1 MSALLEFRGV
11 RASRGTRRVLD
22 EVSFRLGAGEIVG
35 VLGPN
40 GAGKSSLLDV
50 ALGLLPADEG
60 AVLLDGAPLSGLPVR
75 RRARFLGL
83 SGREEIEP
91 HGLTVREVVELGAES
106 RFEEAR
112 SVDVERLLEETGVA
126 EFAGRTL
133 GTLSSGERQRVHWAR
148 VVAQS
153 PRVLLLDEATTH
165 LDLAHREEAARRV
178 RAFAEDGGAAL
189 VVLHEL
195 DLAVRHF
202 SRLLVLDRGRLVAD
216 GPTEEVLTP
225 GLLERVFAVRA
236 EIRAID
242 GRPHLLVH
250 S

>member
-1 MSALLEFRGV
+1 MNSLLEFRDV
-11 RASRGTRRVLD
+11 RASRGKRRVID
-22 EVSFRLGAGEIVG
+22 DVSFRLDAGEIAC

-50 ALGLLPADEG
+50 ALGLLEAEAGGVLFEG
-60 AVLLDGAPLSGLPVR
+60 ARLASLPIR
-75 RRARFLGL
+75 RRARFVGL
-83 SGREEIEP
+83 SGREEVEP
-91 HGLTVREVVELGAES
+91 HGLTVREVVALGLES
-106 RFEEAR
+106 RFEDAPSE
-112 SVDVERLLEETGVA
+112 DVETILEKTGVS
-126 EFAGRTL
+126 EFARRTL
-133 GTLSSGERQRVHWAR
+133 ATLSSGERQRVHWAR
-148 VVAQS
+148 VLAQS

-178 RAFAEDGGAAL
+178 RAFAEAGGAAL

-202 SRLLVLDRGRLVAD
+202 PRVLVLDQGRLVAD

-225 GLLERVFAVRA
+225 AVLERVFAVRA
-236 EIRAID
+236 EIRALD
-242 GRPHLLVH
+242 GTPHLLVH